1 MIEEKTF
8 KYIKFAT
15 GYNSLSIEDLTAFAE
30 SEIEELNQYNVEL
43 HYEVVDINTNVILR
57 NYIIE
62 GLKLSLQ
69 TRWGNNLEYHKDKR
83 LSYLN
88 RLTNMQV

>member
-30 SEIEELNQYNVEL
+30 SEIEELNQYNIEL

>member
-15 GYNSLSIEDLTAFAE
+15 GYNSLSLEDLTAFAE
-30 SEIEELNQYNVEL
+30 SEIEELNQYNIEL
-43 HYEVVDINTNVILR
+43 HYEVVDVNTNVILR

>member
-15 GYNSLSIEDLTAFAE
+15 GYNSLSLEDLTAFAE

-43 HYEVVDINTNVILR
+43 HYEVVDINANVILR

>member
-15 GYNSLSIEDLTAFAE
+15 GYNSLSLEDLTAFAE

-88 RLTNMQV
+88 RLTDMQV

>member
-30 SEIEELNQYNVEL
+30 SEIEELNQYNIGL

>member
-30 SEIEELNQYNVEL
+30 SEIEELNQYNVGL
-43 HYEVVDINTNVILR
+43 HYEVVDLNTNVILR

>member
-15 GYNSLSIEDLTAFAE
+15 GYNSLSIEDLTAFSE
-30 SEIEELNQYNVEL
+30 SEIEELNQYNIEL

>member
-30 SEIEELNQYNVEL
+30 SEIEELNQYNIGL

-88 RLTNMQV
+88 RLTGMQV

>member
-15 GYNSLSIEDLTAFAE
+15 GYNSLRIEDLTAFVE
-30 SEIEELNQYNVEL
+30 SEIEELNQYNTDLNYTVG
-43 HYEVVDINTNVILR
+43 DINANVILR

>member
-15 GYNSLSIEDLTAFAE
+15 GYNSLSLEDLTAFAE
-30 SEIEELNQYNVEL
+30 SEIEELNQYNIEL
-43 HYEVVDINTNVILR
+43 HYEVVDINTNIILR

>member
-15 GYNSLSIEDLTAFAE
+15 GYNSLTLEDLEAFAE
-30 SEIEELNQYNVEL
+30 SEIEELNQYNAEL
-43 HYEVVDINTNVILR
+43 QYTINDINKNVILK

>member
-30 SEIEELNQYNVEL
+30 SEIEELNQYNIGL

-88 RLTNMQV
+88 RLTDMQV

>member
-30 SEIEELNQYNVEL
+30 SEIEELNQYNTGL

-88 RLTNMQV
+88 RLTDMQV

>member
-30 SEIEELNQYNVEL
+30 SEIEELNQYNVGL

>member
-15 GYNSLSIEDLTAFAE
+15 GYNSLSLEDLTAFAE
-30 SEIEELNQYNVEL
+30 SEIEELNQYNTDLKYTVEDL
-43 HYEVVDINTNVILR
+43 NTNVILR

>member
-15 GYNSLSIEDLTAFAE
+15 GYNSLGIEDLTAFVE
-30 SEIEELNQYNVEL
+30 SEIEELNQYNTDLNYTVG
-43 HYEVVDINTNVILR
+43 DINANVILR

>member
-15 GYNSLSIEDLTAFAE
+15 GYNSLSVEDLTAFAE
-30 SEIEELNQYNVEL
+30 SEIEELNQYNVGL